1 MIQTR
6 FPLHRLALAACLALT
21 ACGGGGGASHAAGNT
36 SPTGSGS
43 PAAKNFSMKGSAVDG
58 PIANAL
64 ITITAG
70 APLGDPGATTIGTAT
85 ADASGNYTVNPTL
98 PSGSVPVFA
107 NVADPNN
114 PAIKMSSYVGQSDTL
129 AAAGTLDSTQVPNLN
144 VTPITTAALAVYA
157 QHNANDY
164 TQLSPSTYADAL
176 TTYNSTV
183 VSIASAIKAIGD
195 NLCKP
200 STEVSSTL
208 SLASQI
214 AQVSANAN
222 GAANALNTA
231 INTLGAPCSNVLA
244 ELPNVVAGDPSYAN
258 QLTYGTGTTHASLLV
273 APGTYTL
280 EGVVMQNGLSPE
292 VNIDN
297 LATAA
302 AQAPADVVAN
312 TQVTVGSD
320 GKITSSDGNL
330 SGTMNGPLIQLTLI
344 DPTSGV
350 TYDLRGSIEP
360 LPAASVSGTAY
371 ALRANGTY
379 ASTVGGLPLLGKFD
393 AVLASP
399 SATPIWNGMTTA
411 GSAGTT
417 APGGTGTGTATPG
430 GTGTGTAT
438 PGGTG
443 TATPGGTGTAT
454 PGGTGTAIPGG
465 TGTATPGGTATP
477 AGSGTAT
484 PGGTALTAM
493 RSAEQVDCTAS
504 QLPLRLDVFGPEAGS
519 FGVCISAT
527 PTSWTFNA
535 AQPSS
540 VDIVLGL
547 LSGGAVQPPSL
558 SAGTWTALPS
568 TPFIL
573 SLNHGSITL
582 SGASFTGTGYHV
594 MGSRSLLLS
603 TTRGTG
609 SNTSTHNITIA
620 MHGPAL
626 DTPPPL
632 ASASDATVAGAAPD
646 ATQSSGHR

>member
-379 ASTVGGLPLLGKFD
+379 ASMVGGLPLLGKFD

-417 APGGTGTGTATPG
+417 APGGT
-430 GTGTGTAT
+430 
-438 PGGTG
+438 GTG

>member
-1 MIQTR
+1 LIGFPYRLRWYTAGYPTVFASLVDPKEAIMIQTR

-21 ACGGGGGASHAAGNT
+21 ACGGGGGASNAAAGNT

-70 APLGDPGATTIGTAT
+70 APLGDPGATTIGTTT
-85 ADASGNYTVNPTL
+85 ADASGNYTVNPKL

-164 TQLSPSTYADAL
+164 AQLSPSTYADAL

-222 GAANALNTA
+222 GAASALSTA
-231 INTLGAPCSNVLA
+231 INTLGTPCSNVLA

-258 QLTYGTGTTHASLLV
+258 QLTYGTGETHASLLV

-280 EGVVMQNGLSPE
+280 EGVLMQNGLSPD
-292 VNIDN
+292 VNIEN

-302 AQAPADVVAN
+302 TQAPADVVAN
-312 TQVTVGSD
+312 TQVTVASD

-344 DPTSGV
+344 DPTAGV
-350 TYDLRGSIEP
+350 TYDLRGAIEP
-360 LPAASVSGTAY
+360 LPSASVSGTAY
-371 ALRANGTY
+371 ALRTNGTY

-411 GSAGTT
+411 GSAGTAT
-417 APGGTGTGTATPG
+417 PGRTGTATPG
-430 GTGTGTAT
+430 STG
-438 PGGTG
+438 
-443 TATPGGTGTAT
+443 
-454 PGGTGTAIPGG
+454 
-465 TGTATPGGTATP
+465 
-477 AGSGTAT
+477 
-484 PGGTALTAM
+484 LTSM

-504 QLPLRLDVFGPEAGS
+504 QLPVRLDVFGPEAGS

-547 LSGGAVQPPSL
+547 LSGGAVQPPRL
-558 SAGTWTALPS
+558 SAGTWTALPD

-609 SNTSTHNITIA
+609 SNISTDNITIA

-646 ATQSSGHR
+646 ATQSSGQR